1 MSITTNKKA
10 LHDYFV
16 EERYE
21 AGMVLEGW
29 EVKAIRE
36 GKVQLRDSY
45 VKIKNGE
52 MWLLGCQI
60 TPLISASTH
69 IHTDIGRVKKLL
81 LNAREI
87 NRLIGKVEQSG
98 YTLIVLDL
106 HYSKGKVKASVALAK
121 GKKDY
126 DKRHVEKEREL
137 KKEAQQALKKLR
149 RV

>member
-1 MSITTNKKA
+1 MSITNNKKA
-10 LHDYFV
+10 LHDYFI

-45 VKIKNGE
+45 VKVKNGE
-52 MWLLGCQI
+52 MWLLGCHI

-87 NRLIGKVEQSG
+87 NRLIGKVEQNG